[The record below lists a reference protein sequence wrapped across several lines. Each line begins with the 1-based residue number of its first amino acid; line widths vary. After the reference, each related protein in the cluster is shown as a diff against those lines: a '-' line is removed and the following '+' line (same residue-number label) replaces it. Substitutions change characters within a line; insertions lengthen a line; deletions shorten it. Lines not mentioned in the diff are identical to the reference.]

1 MQGVTPAS
9 EAGTRAAQGAPAP
22 RVAWVPTDLLG
33 ALRLVR
39 RHWLTLAGGAVAGMV
54 AMLAVTVLMGGV
66 QYTVTAKMLVNL
78 GPEMAISPLLAAREG
93 TPQVPV
99 MRRPEETTTGVE
111 IFSNPRLMREV
122 IAGLGEAFFADDP
135 PQSLVQQVKAAAKGV
150 LRTAQDGLREA
161 TVLLGL
167 RPRTTRLERI
177 TLAVASG
184 LRVEPVRRSDIID
197 LTLVFP
203 DPRAGELILGRF
215 IELALASHVQ
225 AYRMPGVTAFFDQG
239 RAQRREALRSAEE
252 RLLMLRMGT
261 GTPVWS
267 ATEQRQVLIRSES
280 ESQLLL
286 RQARANI
293 AAIEVEIARTEAVL
307 ADLPAEIE
315 TSTVLSRNIATD
327 ALRERLVQLQLDL
340 ATQQARY
347 GENSPEIGDIR
358 RQVAALVTLLGTE
371 RELRVDQITRG
382 VNQLHQ
388 TLTRDQLARRIELE
402 GQRSRARQLEDQ
414 VAALRAQQREIET
427 AAIEIAQLELETA
440 RLRRSLDLYERGY
453 DDARIAEAMEAVQ
466 FSGLR
471 VVMPPTAELIPSS
484 PSIRRVL
491 LLGLVGGLALA
502 GLLALLREYLAAQKA
517 ARDAEEPA

>member
-1 MQGVTPAS
+1 
-9 EAGTRAAQGAPAP
+9 
-22 RVAWVPTDLLG
+22 
-33 ALRLVR
+33 
-39 RHWLTLAGGAVAGMV
+39 
-54 AMLAVTVLMGGV
+54 
-66 QYTVTAKMLVNL
+66 
-78 GPEMAISPLLAAREG
+78 
-93 TPQVPV
+93 
-99 MRRPEETTTGVE
+99 
-111 IFSNPRLMREV
+111 
-122 IAGLGEAFFADDP
+122 
-135 PQSLVQQVKAAAKGV
+135 
-150 LRTAQDGLREA
+150 
-161 TVLLGL
+161 
-167 RPRTTRLERI
+167 
-177 TLAVASG
+177 
-184 LRVEPVRRSDIID
+184 
-197 LTLVFP
+197 
-203 DPRAGELILGRF
+203 
-215 IELALASHVQ
+215 
-225 AYRMPGVTAFFDQG
+225 
-239 RAQRREALRSAEE
+239 
-252 RLLMLRMGT
+252 MLRMGT

-307 ADLPAEIE
+307 AELPAEIE
-315 TSTVLSRNIATD
+315 TSTVLSRNVATD
-327 ALRERLVQLQLDL
+327 TLRERLVQLQLDL

-347 GENSPEIGDIR
+347 GENSPEISDIR
-358 RQVAALVTLLGTE
+358 RQVAALVALLGTE